1 VTTTT
6 TIAAMLRAVKDCPE
20 SMADDSLRVI
30 LADALTETD
39 PSEGG
44 DADWAEFIR
53 AGVEFERGCETCEY
67 GDYLARR
74 KKPTRLCPWCV
85 RETKRLDA
93 LRAEHEARWRQGP
106 KCPGCRGAGG
116 VACER
121 PTDPVWFRRFGDDS
135 KPCPDCAGTGWTGPL
150 GEKVLPD
157 GHMMPRAWRI
167 PAEFRRGF
175 IASISTPLADV
186 FDGDTV
192 TEWAVRV
199 AQWPCVALEEW
210 GLTDKEPGQG
220 DLPRVFWQRQSV
232 NHSLWAEHYVARRS
246 YSVPDVVFDELPG
259 VEDMV
264 SRIKAFDTP
273 AAARHALA
281 RAVAATVNEAAHD

>member
-1 VTTTT
+1 VTLTT
-6 TIAAMLRAVKDCPE
+6 TITAMLAAVKRSPE
-20 SMADDSLRVI
+20 SMADDTLRLA
-30 LADALTETD
+30 LADVLDETHPD
-39 PSEGG
+39 EGG
-44 DADWAEFIR
+44 DGAWAELIR
-53 AGVEFERGCETCEY
+53 VQV
-67 GDYLARR
+67 DLARWKR
-74 KKPTRLCPWCV
+74 DDARVSLSPSGITRHAEL
-85 RETKRLDA
+85 RRRSDA
-93 LRAEHEARWRQGP
+93 LRAANEDRWRRGP
-106 KCPGCRGAGG
+106 ACGRCGDAGYRRAIDG
-116 VACER
+116 EHVGR
-121 PTDPVWFRRFGDDS
+121 PY
-135 KPCPDCAGTGWTGPL
+135 CPDCAGSGWAGPL
-150 GEKVLPD
+150 GAREPCGD
-157 GHMMPRAWRI
+157 ARYGGQAGGASRWRV
-167 PAEFRRGF
+167 PADFRRGF
-175 IASISTPLADV
+175 IHKVSTPLADV